1 MRVEESSGRLC
12 KERPRME
19 SVISERTFEEFL
31 DAAGTLDNESERR
44 ESHVDTED
52 GSTESCSSRDL
63 IFSWFEENTVPS
75 SSSSSSSLSDS
86 ASADEESLSETWS
99 FEGTI
104 DL

>member
-1 MRVEESSGRLC
+1 MRVEEPSGRLG
-12 KERPRME
+12 KARPRIE

-31 DAAGTLDNESERR
+31 DVEGTWDNESERR

-63 IFSWFEENTVPS
+63 IFWWIKENTVS
-75 SSSSSSSLSDS
+75 CSSSSLSD
-86 ASADEESLSETWS
+86 AAVADDEESLSS

>member
-1 MRVEESSGRLC
+1 MRVERPSGSVGRA
-12 KERPRME
+12 RPRIE

-31 DAAGTLDNESERR
+31 DAKGTWDNERERK

-63 IFSWFEENTVPS
+63 IFSWFEENAVLSWP
-75 SSSSSSSLSDS
+75 SSSSLSDT
-86 ASADEESLSETWS
+86 ADAEEESLSDPWS
-99 FEGTI
+99 FKGSI